1 MLSVK
6 RCYKLFRLKDNQLY
20 PLYVLA
26 NEPIPVG
33 VWLEAKEGIKASDGK
48 HVKSRLGALS
58 FRPGWHCSSYPVATH
73 IGKKKNKEDKLP
85 SFRPKNQ
92 VWAECEVNTNTHYED
107 YKSRKAIPTNGYYRF
122 KTNPNMTGDWI
133 ITSDI
138 KVNKILTDKEVY
150 KINSATGIHDLPRE

>member
-1 MLSVK
+1 
-6 RCYKLFRLKDNQLY
+6 
-20 PLYVLA
+20 VLA
-26 NEPIPVG
+26 NKPVEIG
-33 VWLEAKEGIKASDGK
+33 IWLEAECGELNDKGK
-48 HVKSRLGALS
+48 VKSKLGALS
-58 FRPGWHCSSYPVATH
+58 FRPGWHCSKYPVATH

-107 YKSRKAIPTNGYYRF
+107 YKSRKAIPANGYYRF

-138 KVNKILTDKEVY
+138 KVNKILTDKEVHE
-150 KINSATGIHDLPRE
+150 INSATGIHDLPRE